1 MTKCES
7 QVLMCASIA
16 FATAASRNQGNSD
29 HHRNKYPHNDASSDA
44 VCQDLGEMQ
53 KDKFWPLRIA
63 PINLDLR
70 DIVDFSDLSFFE
82 PRSHK
87 EHEVKLLC
95 PAG

>member
-1 MTKCES
+1 MQQLFPLDLKDGGSFLPMTKCES

-53 KDKFWPLRIA
+53 KNSA
-63 PINLDLR
+63 
-70 DIVDFSDLSFFE
+70 
-82 PRSHK
+82 
-87 EHEVKLLC
+87 
-95 PAG
+95 